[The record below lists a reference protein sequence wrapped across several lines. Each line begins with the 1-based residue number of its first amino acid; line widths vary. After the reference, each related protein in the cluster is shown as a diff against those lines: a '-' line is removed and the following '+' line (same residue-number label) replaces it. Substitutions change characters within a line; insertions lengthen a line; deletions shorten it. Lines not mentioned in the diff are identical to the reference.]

1 MPRLLKQLFPFLD
14 WLPGVDRRSLRA
26 DLLAGLTGALVVLPQ
41 GVAFAAIAGMP
52 PEYGL
57 YTAMVPVIISA
68 LYGSSWHMVS
78 GPSTAA
84 SIVLFTALSTL
95 ALPGSDDY
103 VRLALTLTFMIGAI
117 ELAMGLA
124 RLGALANFV
133 SQAVVV
139 GFTAGAAI
147 QIALNQLKNFFGVEI
162 PRGLAVHE
170 MVITFF
176 QQIGQTHPFAA
187 FVGVV
192 TLGVGLWSKRNI
204 PKVPYMIPALAAGTV
219 LTALITRFFYVGPE
233 LPGLG
238 IIGKL
243 EVGLPPLSTPDLDLA
258 TFRELAPAALAVTL
272 FALTN
277 DTSIS
282 RSLASRSGQVVNGNR
297 ELIGQGLSN
306 FTGCFFS
313 AYVATGSINR
323 SALNYEVGA
332 RTPLAAVSSGLLL
345 MVLVLGVAPV
355 LGWLPNAAMA
365 AVLFMVAWGLVDF
378 RRMNRIVRTSR
389 AESVVM
395 WSTFGATML
404 LDLEFAI
411 LLGVMLSL
419 VVYLKQ
425 ASHPRVLVRMPDP
438 RTPGRKFATDAH
450 LAECPQVKFVRIDG
464 ALFFGAVNYVA
475 ERLRLMS
482 KRQPS
487 QKHLVLFARTLSF
500 VDVAGAEMLAQEA
513 RERRK
518 QGGALW
524 IHALRDD
531 TREALARGGYV
542 DDIGE
547 KCLYE
552 SKEPLITDVFAQLDR
567 GICVRCDKRIFLECR
582 DVPRVE
588 IDEPKQPGASVSVD
602 APTPKK
608 APAADGAGGKR

>member
-1 MPRLLKQLFPFLD
+1 MMRRIARQLFPFLD
-14 WLPGVDRRSLRA
+14 WWPEVDRSTLRA
-26 DLLAGLTGALVVLPQ
+26 DLVAGLTGALVVLPQ

-84 SIVLFTALSTL
+84 SIVLFTALSAL
-95 ALPGSDDY
+95 AEPGSFDY

-117 ELAMGLA
+117 ELAMGMA

-147 QIALNQLKNFFGVEI
+147 QIALNQLKNFFGMEI

-170 MVITFF
+170 VLLTF
-176 QQIGQTHPFAA
+176 IESLGQTHPFAA
-187 FVGVV
+187 FVGVA
-192 TLGVGLWSKRNI
+192 TLAVGLWSRRTW

-233 LPGLG
+233 LPGLAIVG
-238 IIGKL
+238 RLDI
-243 EVGLPPLSTPDLDLA
+243 GLPPLSSPDFQLS

-282 RSLASRSGQVVNGNR
+282 RSLAARSGQLVNGNR
-297 ELIGQGLSN
+297 ELLGQGLSN
-306 FTGCFFS
+306 FAGCFFS

-323 SALNYEVGA
+323 SALNQEVGA
-332 RTPLAAVSSGLLL
+332 RTPLAAVSSGLFV
-345 MVLVLGVAPV
+345 MVLVIVAAPL

-378 RRMNRIVRTSR
+378 RRITRIVRTSR

-395 WSTFGATML
+395 WSTFVATML

-419 VVYLKQ
+419 VVYLNQ

-438 RTPGRKFATDAH
+438 QSSHRKFTTDAR
-450 LAECPQVKFVRIDG
+450 LNECPQLKFVRIDG
-464 ALFFGAVNYVA
+464 ALFFGAVSYVA
-475 ERLRLMS
+475 ERLRLMV
-482 KRQPS
+482 KHNPTQR
-487 QKHLVLFARTLSF
+487 HLVLFARTLSF
-500 VDVAGAEMLAQEA
+500 VDVAGAEMLAAEA
-513 RERRK
+513 RERRNN
-518 QGGALW
+518 GGALW
-524 IHALRDD
+524 IHSLRDD
-531 TREALARGGYV
+531 TRETLAKGGYLEE
-542 DDIGE
+542 IGAE
-547 KCLYE
+547 HLYE
-552 SKEPLITDVFAQLDR
+552 TKEKMISEIFARLDR

-588 IDEPKQPGASVSVD
+588 IEETPAS
-602 APTPKK
+602 
-608 APAADGAGGKR
+608 AAAGGSDDEAEVAGR